1 MESEKN
7 RVVWLFSYA
16 IFAFGFLIAFVL
28 PENLLAHI
36 GSSSIIPSVIKYAQC
51 SSMPVRVTAFFNFMW
66 AYLIVPVVAIGF
78 FHSYKPKNQQQR
90 NFLAMALMLCA
101 ILTIAAVIYMGF
113 LSEPSCVNGYTYLTD
128 RKIDDMVTNKFSL
141 WLMGG
146 MLMAGLSLAMGM
158 FVLFIKTLI
167 IRK

>member
-7 RVVWLFSYA
+7 RVVWLFTYA
-16 IFAFGFLIAFVL
+16 IFVFGFLIAFVL
-28 PENLLAHI
+28 PEKLLAYI
-36 GSSSIIPSVIKYAQC
+36 GSSSIIPSVAKYAQC

-90 NFLAMALMLCA
+90 NFLAMTLMLCA
-101 ILTIAAVIYMGF
+101 LLTIGAVIYMVF
-113 LSEPSCVNGYTYLTD
+113 LSEPSCVNGYEYHTD
-128 RKIDDMVTNKFSL
+128 RKIDDMITNKFSL

-158 FVLFIKTLI
+158 LVLFIKTLI